1 MMARTVVLLL
11 CRWEKKRNRISV
23 LIKQEPERSLPSQV
37 RTKPEGTGYKPERRF
52 RSEGGHAA
60 ALILDF

>member
-1 MMARTVVLLL
+1 MARTVVLLL
-11 CRWEKKRNRISV
+11 CRWGKKKRNRISV
-23 LIKQEPERSLPSQV
+23 LIKQAPERSLPSQV